1 MILLGIFCN
10 EVYLVRLIRPFKH
23 PLFVVL
29 VFSMLVFS
37 LCSTILNCPP
47 GSNLILVLLH
57 PLLDSGKSWLA

>member
-47 GSNLILVLLH
+47 GRHVCKLKHVLLASS
-57 PLLDSGKSWLA
+57 DYKAT